1 MQRAGKMPALPEHCA
16 ETSSLSIWMRCLQRV
31 VANRAARR
39 DSEMNRGSPAFQ
51 AMMAGAMEQVGDADR
66 GSRRRHLDPS
76 KQRMV
81 IHNGVRQE
89 DFIDAA
95 PPEIERRSVIQGAP
109 RANAREQPIVLAIPK
124 TVNAGRMRIGGLG
137 SVGTLLL
144 VRGSGATCRLRC
156 GRRVG
161 IPGIGR
167 LLLRLNRGYSREQK
181 KCSRHREPHPFPHR
195 KMFSPLVSRMGSTDC
210 GQAWKG
216 CKAGK
221 KISPEIFFS
230 DRPKRPWA
238 RWRVG
243 NPTTRNCIFSLDTT
257 RAAAQNPRNFFRA
270 YLVHG
275 TGTVHRE
282 RKKWRVIPQGEKA
295 CSICRDGRCNALIR
309 SARHAATGCGPPTPE
324 VNFAAIVALR
334 STMSR
339 LR

>member
-95 PPEIERRSVIQGAP
+95 PPEIKRRSVIQGAP

-230 DRPKRPWA
+230 DRPKRA
-238 RWRVG
+238 GRVG
-243 NPTTRNCIFSLDTT
+243 GLATPPLGIVSFLLTPQERRRRIPATFSVRIWSMGPERFTVNGKNGASFHRGRK
-257 RAAAQNPRNFFRA
+257 RAVFA
-270 YLVHG
+270 G
-275 TGTVHRE
+275 M
-282 RKKWRVIPQGEKA
+282 
-295 CSICRDGRCNALIR
+295 DGAM
-309 SARHAATGCGPPTPE
+309 H
-324 VNFAAIVALR
+324 
-334 STMSR
+334 
-339 LR
+339 